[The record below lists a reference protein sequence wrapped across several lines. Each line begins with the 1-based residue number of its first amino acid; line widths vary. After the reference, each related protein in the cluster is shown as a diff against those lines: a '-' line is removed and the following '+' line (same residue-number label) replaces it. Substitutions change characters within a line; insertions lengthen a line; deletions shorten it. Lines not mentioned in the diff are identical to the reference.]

1 MGAIGNMTRKIE
13 LQTCTVAKGTMGG
26 NAATYSHY
34 RYKMASRVPAGEM
47 PENYVN
53 NRLVIGPRFKYT
65 MHADSNVVES
75 MKLIDDGVEYN
86 VLMVTDISDL
96 FIEVLAEKILK

>member
-1 MGAIGNMTRKIE
+1 MGTVGNMTRKIE
-13 LQTCTVAKGTMGG
+13 LQTCTAAKGSMGG
-26 NAATYSHY
+26 KASTYAHY
-34 RYKMASRVPAGEM
+34 RYKMASRVPAGES

-53 NRLVIGPRFKYT
+53 SRLVVGPRFKYT
-65 MHADSNVVES
+65 MHTDSNVVES

-96 FIEVLAEKILK
+96 FIEVLVEKILK